1 MRELQERMNVQGRTF
16 WLPSKTPQT
25 ILPDH
30 HQCQRSDRAG
40 PRGRKSFGEPRLMPH
55 DPLLTR
61 LTPVLAAVPG
71 IQAVVLGGSRAR
83 GTAHSSSDYDIG
95 LYRSNAARFDTDR
108 LLTVVKNIADDPD
121 AAIVT
126 RINEWGSWIVGGA
139 WLSIEGRKVDLLYR
153 NVDDVE
159 RVMSACRY
167 GTVLMT
173 YQPGHPHGFCSA
185 IWMGEIAYCQPLHDP
200 NGVIARLKSIAL
212 PYPEPLRS
220 TLIRRFQWEVLF
232 SIENAEL
239 AAARNERTHV
249 AGCLYRSL
257 ACVAQVLFALN
268 ERYLINEKGAL
279 QEAAGF
285 PLTIPHLV
293 EQADEIWRL
302 IGDGDFA
309 QACAML
315 RQVDRQL
322 KTLTRPDATAP

>member
-1 MRELQERMNVQGRTF
+1 M
-16 WLPSKTPQT
+16 
-25 ILPDH
+25 PD
-30 HQCQRSDRAG
+30 
-40 PRGRKSFGEPRLMPH
+40 

-61 LTPVLAAVPG
+61 LASVVADVPG
-71 IQAVVLGGSRAR
+71 VQAVVLGGSRAR
-83 GTAHSSSDYDIG
+83 GRAHAASDYDIG
-95 LYRSNAARFDTDR
+95 LYFKSVLDTGR
-108 LLTVVKNIADDPD
+108 LLAAAKTIADDP
-121 AAIVT
+121 AATTVT
-126 RINEWGSWIVGGA
+126 PVGEWGPRIVGGA
-139 WLSIEGRKVDLLYR
+139 WLSVEGRKVDLLYR
-153 NVDDVE
+153 DADAVE
-159 RVMSACRY
+159 AVMESCGA
-167 GTVLMT
+167 GAVTMD

-200 NGVIARLKSIAL
+200 TGLIARLKSIAL

-220 TLIRRFQWEVLF
+220 ALIRRFQWEVLF

-279 QEAAGF
+279 QEAASL

-293 EQADEIWRL
+293 EQSDRIWQFVAD
-302 IGDGDFA
+302 GGFA

-315 RQVDRQL
+315 RQVDREL
-322 KTLTRPDATAP
+322 KALAHPGGTAP

>member
-1 MRELQERMNVQGRTF
+1 M
-16 WLPSKTPQT
+16 
-25 ILPDH
+25 PD
-30 HQCQRSDRAG
+30 
-40 PRGRKSFGEPRLMPH
+40 

-61 LTPVLAAVPG
+61 LTSVLADVPG
-71 IQAVVLGGSRAR
+71 VQAVVLGGSRAR
-83 GTAHSSSDYDIG
+83 GRAHAASDYDIG
-95 LYRSNAARFDTDR
+95 LYFKSVLDTGR
-108 LLTVVKNIADDPD
+108 LLAAAKTIADDP
-121 AAIVT
+121 AATTVT
-126 RINEWGSWIVGGA
+126 PVGEWGPWIVGGA
-139 WLSIEGRKVDLLYR
+139 WLSVEGRKVDLLYR
-153 NVDDVE
+153 DADAVE
-159 RVMSACRY
+159 AVMESCGA
-167 GTVLMT
+167 GVVTMD

-200 NGVIARLKSIAL
+200 TGLIARFKSIAL
-212 PYPEPLRS
+212 PYPEALRS
-220 TLIRRFQWEVLF
+220 ALIRRFQWEVLF

-279 QEAAGF
+279 QEAAGL

-302 IGDGDFA
+302 VADGGFA

-315 RQVDRQL
+315 RQVDREL
-322 KTLTRPDATAP
+322 KALAHPGGTAP